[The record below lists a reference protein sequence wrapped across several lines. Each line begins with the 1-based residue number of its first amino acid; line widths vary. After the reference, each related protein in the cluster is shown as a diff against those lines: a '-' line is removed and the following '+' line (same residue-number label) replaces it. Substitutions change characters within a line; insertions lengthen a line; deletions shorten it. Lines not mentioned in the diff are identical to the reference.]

1 MHAPHV
7 ITSSQPCPL
16 PNTHT
21 AYRPFLPPHAPP
33 LRTLGFFQLEMEGG
47 IFQLAW
53 SAAVSCR
60 GGECSTGTGG
70 EPGPRGTLTCRN
82 LGGSKG
88 STGMSCI
95 LMMRCPEP
103 LAYCGGGEE
112 REGQQDY

>member
-1 MHAPHV
+1 MPSIHTGYVHACLL
-7 ITSSQPCPL
+7 Q
-16 PNTHT
+16 
-21 AYRPFLPPHAPP
+21 PP

-53 SAAVSCR
+53 SAAVSGR

-82 LGGSKG
+82 LGGSSG

-95 LMMRCPEP
+95 LMMRWPAP
-103 LAYCGGGEE
+103 LAYCKGGGV
-112 REGQQDY
+112 GVAG